1 MKYTCIKMFAL
12 SAILMVGISP
22 GVVFAQEQT
31 FASIEKERGFPIRG
45 QTRGSVREMF
55 GEPGS
60 SKPAIGK
67 PPISSWNYSE
77 FTVYFEYDL
86 VITTVAA
93 DDQLP
98 LILGDI
104 Q

>member
-45 QTRGSVREMF
+45 QTRGSVRGMF